1 MNDNYQP
8 NITHT
13 TERTTDEFLRRVY
26 HCMQHGLLTQDEF
39 NRMMTVAMQ
48 TSYRE
53 GFTMGCEVQQLRS

>member
-1 MNDNYQP
+1 
-8 NITHT
+8 
-13 TERTTDEFLRRVY
+13 
-26 HCMQHGLLTQDEF
+26 MQHGLLTQDEF